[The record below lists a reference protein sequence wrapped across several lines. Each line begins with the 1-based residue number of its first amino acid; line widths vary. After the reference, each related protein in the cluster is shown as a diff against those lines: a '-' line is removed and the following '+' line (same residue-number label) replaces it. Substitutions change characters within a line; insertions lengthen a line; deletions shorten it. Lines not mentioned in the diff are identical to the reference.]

1 MCDFARMKP
10 FLLSSARL
18 KLSSIIHP
26 YVDNI
31 QKIHTDGILSDI
43 KLDVVLGDK
52 IGHLRFEIYRPN
64 VKNFNVNKVVDIEL

>member
-1 MCDFARMKP
+1 MCATLQP
-10 FLLSSARL
+10 FILSSARL
-18 KLSSIIHP
+18 KLSSIINP

-52 IGHLRFEIYRPN
+52 IGDLRFDGYREN
-64 VKNFNVNKVVDIEL
+64 VKIFNVNKVVDIEL